1 MPELVKNI
9 LVPTDFS
16 EYSKKSFEQA
26 LVLASETK
34 ASVTLLHCIEP
45 PYDFA
50 STVESTLEQMKRG
63 ANKRLNDMFQQ
74 LMKDDRFKNIQGNTM
89 LATGLTKATVM
100 EIVKSRD
107 IDLIVMGSMGV
118 SALRKRLFGST
129 STDIALRSPVPVIV
143 VPESDVNKGFNHI
156 LFATDYRPN
165 DIETIKSLVQIAEL
179 FDSTIHIVHISSQES
194 FDSNL
199 SFRGFRELVKE
210 EVSYSKLNFDIY
222 FDDETFTGLSRY
234 IENNDIDMLVMTR
247 YKKSIMKSLFEKNH
261 TKEMGYYSRIPIM
274 VVPG

>member
-9 LVPTDFS
+9 LIPTDFS
-16 EYSKKSFEQA
+16 DYSKKSFEQA
-26 LVLASETK
+26 LVIASETN

-63 ANKRLNDMFQQ
+63 ANRRLNDMFQK
-74 LMKDDRFKNIQGNTM
+74 LMKDERFKNIQGTTM

-129 STDIALRSPVPVIV
+129 STDIALRSPVPVII
-143 VPESDVNKGFNHI
+143 VPESDINKGFDHI

-165 DIETIKSLVQIAEL
+165 DLETLKYLIQIAEL
-179 FDSTIHIVHISSQES
+179 FDSTIHIVHVSSQES
-194 FDSNL
+194 FNSNL

-210 EVSYSKLNFDIY
+210 ELSYSKLIFDIY
-222 FDDETFTGLSRY
+222 FDDEPFIGLSRY

-247 YKKSIMKSLFEKNH
+247 YKKSIMKTLFEKNQ

>member
-1 MPELVKNI
+1 MSDIVKNI

-16 EYSKKSFEQA
+16 DYSKKSFEQA
-26 LVLASETK
+26 LVIASETG

-63 ANKRLNDMFQQ
+63 ANRRLNDMYQHM
-74 LMKDDRFKNIQGNTM
+74 LKDDRFTNVQGNTM

-129 STDIALRSPVPVIV
+129 STDIALRSPVPVII
-143 VPESDVNKGFNHI
+143 VPESEVETGFDQI
-156 LFATDYRPN
+156 LFATDYRPH
-165 DIETIKSLVQIAEL
+165 DIESLKYVSNIAEL
-179 FDSTIHIVHISSQES
+179 FNSTIHIVHISDQES
-194 FDSNL
+194 FDSDL
-199 SFRGFRELVKE
+199 RFRGFRELAKE
-210 EVSYSKLNFDIY
+210 EISAAKLNFDIY
-222 FDDETFTGLSRY
+222 FDGNPFNGLSRY
-234 IENNDIDMLVMTR
+234 IQNNDIGMLVMTR
-247 YKKSIMKSLFEKNH
+247 YKKSIMKALFEKNH
-261 TKEMGYYSRIPIM
+261 TKEMGYYTTIPIM
-274 VVPG
+274 VIPG

>member
-1 MPELVKNI
+1 MSDIVKNI

-16 EYSKKSFEQA
+16 DYSKKSFEQA
-26 LVLASETK
+26 LVIASETG

-63 ANKRLNDMFQQ
+63 ANRRLNDMFQK
-74 LMKDDRFKNIQGNTM
+74 LMKDERFKNIQGTTM

-129 STDIALRSPVPVIV
+129 STDIAFRSPVPVII
-143 VPESDVNKGFNHI
+143 VPESD
-156 LFATDYRPN
+156 
-165 DIETIKSLVQIAEL
+165 S
-179 FDSTIHIVHISSQES
+179 
-194 FDSNL
+194 
-199 SFRGFRELVKE
+199 
-210 EVSYSKLNFDIY
+210 
-222 FDDETFTGLSRY
+222 
-234 IENNDIDMLVMTR
+234 
-247 YKKSIMKSLFEKNH
+247 
-261 TKEMGYYSRIPIM
+261 
-274 VVPG
+274 